1 MPEVFVTKADGT
13 KQLYDK
19 NKVVKTC
26 LKMGASQKTAEEIAH
41 KIENRAYEGISTKK
55 ILQMIFI
62 FMRRY
67 KPTISNVY
75 DLRTGISVMSPKPE
89 FELFVRTLLENHGF
103 KVEPNQILIGKCTT
117 HEVDAIARKDANTY
131 FIEAKHHQSYH
142 SLTGLD
148 ESRIARAIFEDIT
161 ESYEIGKSNLKIDR
175 AMLITNTRFS
185 YQAVQY
191 GNCRNILQIGWNE
204 PKGFS
209 LQKLIEEK
217 KLFLEDNVLDILDKV
232 INKKDIT
239 DQEWNNVKVKNLL
252 RHDSGVP
259 CIDCGNSK
267 WLKNE
272 FEEKG
277 EKRATPQ
284 AVLSYLVK
292 QKLQNKPG
300 SQYQYNN
307 NNYLILGRIIEQ
319 VTGKEY
325 EKYVKDQILRPMG
338 IINMKIGKTLKKDK
352 DQMEVEYDISQ
363 MTHTVRTI
371 FPEDGEFVS
380 APYGNWSME
389 VSEAY
394 GGWIASAA
402 DIVRFVS
409 FFDGFEEP
417 QDLISKSTWNEMT
430 KMPMT
435 PYNSTD
441 KDSWQGLAWR
451 VTRNGEDCNYWH
463 SGVFDET
470 RAKVVRTADGYIWCF
485 IFNGNA
491 NQDEV
496 DSLMW
501 LAHSEVKKIPSD
513 DLASELFTNKK

>member
-26 LKMGASQKTAEEIAH
+26 LKMGASQKNAEEIAQ

-217 KLFLEDNVLDILDKV
+217 KLYPLSCIKGLRADIRMKLVFSGIVLIKQLLEK
-232 INKKDIT
+232 
-239 DQEWNNVKVKNLL
+239 NNEQ
-252 RHDSGVP
+252 
-259 CIDCGNSK
+259 
-267 WLKNE
+267 LKNTGLPKE
-272 FEEKG
+272 ILAEIKEKAQNSA
-277 EKRATPQ
+277 KIF
-284 AVLSYLVK
+284 S
-292 QKLQNKPG
+292 LQHK
-300 SQYQYNN
+300 
-307 NNYLILGRIIEQ
+307 
-319 VTGKEY
+319 
-325 EKYVKDQILRPMG
+325 
-338 IINMKIGKTLKKDK
+338 
-352 DQMEVEYDISQ
+352 
-363 MTHTVRTI
+363 H
-371 FPEDGEFVS
+371 
-380 APYGNWSME
+380 
-389 VSEAY
+389 
-394 GGWIASAA
+394 
-402 DIVRFVS
+402 
-409 FFDGFEEP
+409 
-417 QDLISKSTWNEMT
+417 
-430 KMPMT
+430 
-435 PYNSTD
+435 
-441 KDSWQGLAWR
+441 
-451 VTRNGEDCNYWH
+451 
-463 SGVFDET
+463 
-470 RAKVVRTADGYIWCF
+470 
-485 IFNGNA
+485 
-491 NQDEV
+491 
-496 DSLMW
+496 
-501 LAHSEVKKIPSD
+501 
-513 DLASELFTNKK
+513 

>member
-1 MPEVFVTKADGT
+1 M
-13 KQLYDK
+13 
-19 NKVVKTC
+19 
-26 LKMGASQKTAEEIAH
+26 
-41 KIENRAYEGISTKK
+41 KK
-55 ILQMIFI
+55 IVCLLSFFGIVIYGLEKKVLSESISRENGESEIIKVPIISGKQVKELQSFD
-62 FMRRY
+62 R
-67 KPTISNVY
+67 VV
-75 DLRTGISVMSPKPE
+75 TGAMVAWNIPGGSVAVGKNGKIIYARGFGYADNKQTQVMPNT
-89 FELFVRTLLENHGF
+89 LF
-103 KVEPNQILIGKCTT
+103 
-117 HEVDAIARKDANTY
+117 
-131 FIEAKHHQSYH
+131 
-142 SLTGLD
+142 
-148 ESRIARAIFEDIT
+148 RIASVSKIIT
-161 ESYEIGKSNLKIDR
+161 GMTILKI
-175 AMLITNTRFS
+175 
-185 YQAVQY
+185 
-191 GNCRNILQIGWNE
+191 
-204 PKGFS
+204 
-209 LQKLIEEK
+209 IEEK

-232 INKKDIT
+232 INKQDIT